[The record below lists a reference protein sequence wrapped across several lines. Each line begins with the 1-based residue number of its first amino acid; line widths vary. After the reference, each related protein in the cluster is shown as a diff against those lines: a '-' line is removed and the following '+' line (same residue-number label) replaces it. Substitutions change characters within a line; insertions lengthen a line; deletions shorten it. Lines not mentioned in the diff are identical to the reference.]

1 MNNGLNYLLIACIS
15 LSNFSQLE
23 LFTGLLLLEK
33 TIRLPAAVTVP
44 SLASS
49 SQSLFCLLSAFFPLT
64 GKSTGKVCSL
74 GQL

>member
-1 MNNGLNYLLIACIS
+1 MTNGLNCYNYLLIACIS

-23 LFTGLLLLEK
+23 LFAALLLLEK

-49 SQSLFCLLSAFFPLT
+49 CQSVSILSA
-64 GKSTGKVCSL
+64 L
-74 GQL
+74 GLLPVNW